1 MHRMGPSFKR
11 HSWGTPLFFLGAIL
25 FVSINR
31 PSDLGVSEREIFDS
45 FQSNIPWV
53 ITAILSIALLL
64 SGSSNYRPSN
74 YPVLLLGLI
83 SGSFSCYLA
92 LMELM
97 ESSIDEIFQ
106 ASLTL
111 IGMFIGT
118 SAFIL
123 GSILAEKSTR
133 VVNESRPLS
142 EEEGELVS
150 KILRDRLEGARND
163 N

>member
-11 HSWGTPLFFLGAIL
+11 HRWGAPLFFLGAIL

-31 PSDLGVSEREIFDS
+31 PSELGVSEREIFSS
-45 FQSNIPWV
+45 FQSNIMWA

-64 SGSSNYRPSN
+64 SGSSNYRPPN
-74 YPVLLLGLI
+74 YPLLLLGLI
-83 SGSFSCYLA
+83 SGFFSCYLA
-92 LMELM
+92 LMGLM
-97 ESSIDEIFQ
+97 ESSIVEIFQ

-111 IGMFIGT
+111 IGIFIGT

-123 GSILAEKSTR
+123 GSFLAEKSTR

-142 EEEGELVS
+142 EEERELVS
-150 KILRDRLEGARND
+150 KILRDRLEGATND

>member
-11 HSWGTPLFFLGAIL
+11 HRWGSLLFFLGATL

-31 PSDLGVSEREIFDS
+31 PSDLGVSEREIFAS
-45 FQSNIPWV
+45 FQSNITWV

-64 SGSSNYRPSN
+64 SGSSNYRTPN
-74 YPVLLLGLI
+74 YPILTLGLI
-83 SGSFSCYLA
+83 SGFFSCYLA
-92 LMELM
+92 LMEIM
-97 ESSIDEIFQ
+97 ESSIVEIFQ

-111 IGMFIGT
+111 IGIFIGT

-123 GSILAEKSTR
+123 GSFLAEKSTR

-142 EEEGELVS
+142 EEERELVS
-150 KILRDRLEGARND
+150 KILRNRLEGATND